1 MYTQNSLRTSPG
13 RGIPG
18 HVPGARPRDGAMQVS
33 DGQLNFKT
41 RRPTGINSK
50 KLRVITS
57 KERTDA
63 SDGLANYPS
72 RIEGVARRLIGKFD
86 GKFYRNRER
95 ERKLHIGIWNV
106 TLLTGKESELVD
118 KAIRYRLDIV
128 GVSST
133 KRKGNGTLALNKRWQ
148 LFYSGVDPALHA
160 QAGVGILTNPR
171 LAERVVEW
179 RPISERVALLRLKL
193 KGKTLALVQVYAPNT
208 ESEYAPFLYEVF
220 DVLEGIQGTDSI
232 VLLGDFNTHV
242 GNDAQTWKDVIRK
255 KGDSD
260 INAHGRLLRDFCA
273 GGRLSIMNTFFH
285 HKDIHKYTWYR
296 LGDSATQ
303 KSLIDLFVVSDDLR
317 KSVMDVCVK
326 RGAELSTDHHLV
338 LCKLRLA
345 SSSRMQ
351 RIGQK
356 RENRIRWEALADEAV
371 RRNFSENVDQRFSR
385 LAPEEADVETEWSP
399 FCTAILGAAIE
410 TCAVKRIGP
419 AIGQKR
425 TPWWNDEVRA
435 VAAEKKAVYRAWIGR

>member
-1 MYTQNSLRTSPG
+1 MMYTQNSLRTSLG
-13 RGIPG
+13 YRILG
-18 HVPGARPRDGAMQVS
+18 HTPGARSGDGAMRTS
-33 DGQLNFKT
+33 GGRLNFKT
-41 RRPTGINSK
+41 RRPTEINPK

-72 RIEGVARRLIGKFD
+72 RIEGVARHLNGKFD

-95 ERKLHIGIWNV
+95 EQNQHIGTWNV
-106 TLLTGKESELVD
+106 ISLTGKEPELVNE
-118 KAIRYRLDIV
+118 AIRYPLDIV

-133 KRKGNGTLALNKRWQ
+133 KRKRNGTLVLNKRWQ

-160 QAGVGILTNPR
+160 QAGVRILTNPR
-171 LAERVVEW
+171 LAVRVVEW

-193 KGKTLALVQVYAPNT
+193 MEETLVLVQVYAPNM
-208 ESEYAPFLYEVF
+208 ESEYAPFLDEVL
-220 DVLEGIQGTDSI
+220 DVLARIPGTDSI
-232 VLLGDFNTHV
+232 VLLGDFNVHV
-242 GNDAQTWKDVIRK
+242 GNDAQTWKGVIGK
-255 KGDSD
+255 NGDSD
-260 INAHGRLLRDFCA
+260 INAQGRLLLDFCV
-273 GGRLSIMNTFFH
+273 GGDSSIMNTFFH

-345 SSSRMQ
+345 SSSRIQ

-356 RENRIRWEALADEAV
+356 RQNRIRLEALADEAV
-371 RRNFSENVDQRFSR
+371 RCNFAENVDQRFSS
-385 LAPEEADVETEWSP
+385 LPPKEADIETE
-399 FCTAILGAAIE
+399 
-410 TCAVKRIGP
+410 
-419 AIGQKR
+419 
-425 TPWWNDEVRA
+425 
-435 VAAEKKAVYRAWIGR
+435 